1 MKKILIIDDGIEFDS
16 ITVRKNPSGGAEN
29 AFVSMVESLA
39 KFYEIKVYN
48 NCRNIG
54 YHYGVFWEKLTPKIK
69 NEKFDVLILNRGDK
83 FLNFRKEC
91 SNRIFW
97 IHNPADYLLKFRYL
111 SKLFLNPT
119 KIVFSSNYHLKTYP
133 KWAPSK
139 NRHVIPYGIDNA
151 FIKSP
156 KVIVP
161 KRPIAIFTSNPL
173 RGLNWLLD
181 RWEYDVFKKVPKAE
195 LHIYS
200 GAETYGKFGI
210 KHADKIKYIL
220 DRAKRLRNMGVR
232 LFKPLNRVNL
242 KKKILK
248 AQIFLYQGSKEETF
262 CMAVAEAQALGIP
275 AVVCDYGCMNERV
288 KNKVT
293 GFVCKNNLSFSD
305 KTVELLKNKNL
316 WKQISGNIYK
326 NNKLIKSW
334 GDIAILWK
342 KIIN

>member
-156 KVIVP
+156 KVVVP

-200 GAETYGKFGI
+200 GAETYGKFGR
-210 KHADKIKYIL
+210 KHSDEIMRIL
-220 DRAKRLRNMGVR
+220 SKAKS
-232 LFKPLNRVNL
+232 L
-242 KKKILK
+242 KKKGVVLHKPIERKQLFK
-248 AQIFLYQGSKEETF
+248 KIELSRVFVYKGSEDETF
-262 CMAVAEAQALGIP
+262 CMAVAEAQTLGIP
-275 AVVCDYGCMNERV
+275 AVVCNFGCLSERV
-288 KNKVT
+288 IDETT
-293 GFVCKNNLSFSD
+293 GFICNSDEEFSSNTINLLND
-305 KTVELLKNKNL
+305 NVL
-316 WKQISGNIYK
+316 WKRM
-326 NNKLIKSW
+326 NKESLKRRNYFKWSEVAKKW
-334 GDIAILWK
+334 LKILK
-342 KIIN
+342 